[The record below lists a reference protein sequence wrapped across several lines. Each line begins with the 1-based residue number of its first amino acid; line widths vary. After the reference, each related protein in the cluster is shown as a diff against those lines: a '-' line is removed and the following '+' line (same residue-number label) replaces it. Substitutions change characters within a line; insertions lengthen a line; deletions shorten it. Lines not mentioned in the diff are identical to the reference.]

1 MEPGPFLILLP
12 EIEDPYQNIAPEPM
26 PVGPLESPIHQP
38 SRDQPSSPRP
48 HFPLIPSSALFF
60 VRELGKGSFGEV
72 RLAWWTDGD
81 SRRSV
86 AVKANGLQCA
96 SAEAIDNEIKLHQVL
111 LGRPHHNVVTVLGVC
126 VDSPDGNVRL
136 VMEYYSGGSLDS
148 HLHRVR
154 ESGEV
159 SLMSRSR
166 AVHGAPDVTAV
177 KL

>member
-1 MEPGPFLILLP
+1 M
-12 EIEDPYQNIAPEPM
+12 
-26 PVGPLESPIHQP
+26 
-38 SRDQPSSPRP
+38 
-48 HFPLIPSSALFF
+48 
-60 VRELGKGSFGEV
+60 
-72 RLAWWTDGD
+72 
-81 SRRSV
+81 
-86 AVKANGLQCA
+86 KANGLQCA

-177 KL
+177 KLCSSRSRDLSLIPGRTDTLHTGRCFLSTAQCRYYSSASGGCITCTNWAYFTETIARPTSC